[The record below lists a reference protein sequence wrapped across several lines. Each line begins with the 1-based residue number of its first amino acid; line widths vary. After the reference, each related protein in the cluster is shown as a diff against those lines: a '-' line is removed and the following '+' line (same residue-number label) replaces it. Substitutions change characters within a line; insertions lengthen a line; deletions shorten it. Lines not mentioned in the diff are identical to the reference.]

1 MKYEKTIKD
10 LKELNYKLKSQN
22 GLLEIRNIALENK
35 LKELEKQYKKE
46 ELKLLKDNQVL
57 QNRIIKALVFMGQYI
72 VNFDMTKN
80 WNDYEEINVYLKDF
94 REFYNILK
102 GE

>member
-10 LKELNYKLKSQN
+10 LKELNNKLKSQN
-22 GLLEIRNIALENK
+22 GLLEVRNIVLENK

-46 ELKLLKDNQVL
+46 EKKLLKDNQVL
-57 QNRIIKALVFMGQYI
+57 QDRIIKALVFMGQNI
-72 VNFDMTKN
+72 VNFDMTKD
-80 WNDYEEINVYLKDF
+80 WDDYEEIDTYLKDF